1 MAKQLRREMK
11 RNSASQSLGQA
22 PLPRR
27 AGLMRRL
34 AGLPLSEARFSVRG
48 FKAASARAQQT
59 LEDAGIAFIRG
70 YNCALE
76 IADPRG
82 IAQAASVVER
92 YQEGLFME
100 GAAMGF
106 GIRDAMPWHLLSAAR
121 LRIFLDSVRT
131 DHPYLPTVGA
141 GWAMARLPWRRAAI
155 LGSLDT
161 LLLPL
166 ALDGWGFHDCYFR
179 RTEVVDGPGRNVVRL
194 AGAAG
199 ARSWDQGAG
208 RALWFM
214 SGGSIAQ
221 AVGMIGRAS
230 PERHPDLYA
239 GLGLAL
245 TYAGGIE
252 PAAAKEFTFI
262 AGRYRR
268 HLAQGAAFAL
278 EAHVRASTEHP
289 DLLAI
294 AATLTGRDAHS
305 VVAIVRSMM
314 PIRLGSRR
322 GMSSES
328 WVLYEQ
334 WRARVAEELE
344 KPAGAVR

>member
-1 MAKQLRREMK
+1 MAKQLLRELK
-11 RNSASQSLGQA
+11 RDDASQSLGQA
-22 PLPRR
+22 PQPRR

-34 AGLPLSEARFSVRG
+34 AGLDLHEAHFSVRG
-48 FKAASARAQQT
+48 FKAATLKAQQA
-59 LEDAGIAFIRG
+59 LEDAGTAFIRG

-76 IADPRG
+76 IADPR
-82 IAQAASVVER
+82 ALANACVVVER
-92 YQEGLFME
+92 CHRGLFME

-121 LRIFLDSVRT
+121 LPMFLDSVQT

-141 GWAMARLPWRRAAI
+141 GWAMARLPWRRSVI

-179 RTEVVDGPGRNVVRL
+179 RTEILDGPGRNVGRL

-221 AVGMIGRAS
+221 AVGLIGRA
-230 PERHPDLYA
+230 PPDRRADLYA

-252 PAAAKEFTFI
+252 PAAAKEVTSI

-278 EAHVRASTEHP
+278 EAHIRASTDHP
-289 DLLAI
+289 NLLAI
-294 AATLTGRDAHS
+294 AAALTGKDANS

-314 PIRLGSRR
+314 PMRLGSR
-322 GMSSES
+322 GGVSSQS
-328 WVLYEQ
+328 WALYEQ

-344 KPAGAVR
+344 EPAGAAQ